1 MSNVKSPFHVLLR
14 RRVTEKSETLL
25 NLQNSESN
33 RCVKRFKKPI
43 YTFEVHPKANKIEV
57 RNAIESCY
65 ADKNVKVEAVRMIV
79 VKPKKKRMRGR
90 VGKTATLKKAIV
102 TLREG
107 DTLDDL

>member
-1 MSNVKSPFHVLLR
+1 MSNIKNPFHILLR

-25 NLQNSESN
+25 NLQHSESN
-33 RCVKRFKKPI
+33 KCLKRFKKAK

-65 ADKNVKVEAVRMIV
+65 EDKNVKVDSVKMIV
-79 VKPKKKRMRGR
+79 VKPKKRRMRGR